1 MITAITIENFK
12 GIGERVELELR
23 PLTLMFGPNS
33 SGKSTVL
40 HALQYLAEVV
50 LQGNLDPD
58 RTSRG
63 GKSLDLGGFQQLVHQ
78 HDLERTVRIAVRV
91 DLADELESGTFNA
104 FDFDWSVILDVL
116 GLESNSDLLECFGDF
131 QRAEIEYAIQW
142 SSLEQRPYVIQ
153 VDYRADDAKGGPV
166 AALATWRSD
175 PAGRRRTLQ
184 IFDHNPSMFPL
195 SNWRPG
201 NDDDSGDH
209 HGKARDARTTL
220 LSECLQIVRQL
231 CEVDGDNAFYLPS
244 HAMGPTTS
252 LTPFVFLCRRENV
265 ASESDLGLPSDAAD
279 NFVMKVSMGV
289 GWLLEVV
296 HNHVRTCLEQFRSI
310 GPLRELPARNAR
322 PPRTPDTTR
331 WGSGLGAWDR
341 LFADEGALLDAVNSW
356 LGDSNRLNTGYRL
369 RAKRYKEVDL
379 SDRLLADL
387 ISGRAFDDVAPDAR
401 LALERLP
408 TQTRLLIEPVGE
420 DLELAP
426 CDVGVGIS
434 QIIPVVV
441 AALDGSGHL
450 NAIEQPE
457 LHVHPR
463 IQAELGDLFIEAV
476 QTKNHRFLIET
487 HSEHLILRLQR
498 RIRETTA
505 GRVANATPLS
515 SEDLVVYY
523 LRRESGA
530 TVVRRIDVDRD
541 GEFVQPWPDDFFD
554 IDFYERFSK

>member
-1 MITAITIENFK
+1 
-12 GIGERVELELR
+12 
-23 PLTLMFGPNS
+23 
-33 SGKSTVL
+33 
-40 HALQYLAEVV
+40 
-50 LQGNLDPD
+50 
-58 RTSRG
+58 
-63 GKSLDLGGFQQLVHQ
+63 
-78 HDLERTVRIAVRV
+78 
-91 DLADELESGTFNA
+91 
-104 FDFDWSVILDVL
+104 
-116 GLESNSDLLECFGDF
+116 
-131 QRAEIEYAIQW
+131 
-142 SSLEQRPYVIQ
+142 
-153 VDYRADDAKGGPV
+153 
-166 AALATWRSD
+166 
-175 PAGRRRTLQ
+175 
-184 IFDHNPSMFPL
+184 
-195 SNWRPG
+195 
-201 NDDDSGDH
+201 
-209 HGKARDARTTL
+209 
-220 LSECLQIVRQL
+220 
-231 CEVDGDNAFYLPS
+231 
-244 HAMGPTTS
+244 
-252 LTPFVFLCRRENV
+252 
-265 ASESDLGLPSDAAD
+265 
-279 NFVMKVSMGV
+279 
-289 GWLLEVV
+289 
-296 HNHVRTCLEQFRSI
+296 
-310 GPLRELPARNAR
+310 
-322 PPRTPDTTR
+322 
-331 WGSGLGAWDR
+331 
-341 LFADEGALLDAVNSW
+341 